1 MNLDRPLC
9 QRHYTCQL
17 LRRCFRFRPGS
28 QSHKYVPMFEAYLD
42 ESGHPA
48 DSSVVTVAAVVS
60 DEQGWHAFEDQWA
73 HTLQQYEIA
82 TFHMTDYESRR
93 GEFSKW
99 GHHERKARNFI
110 ADLSVI
116 FTNTLR
122 FACVFS
128 VAMEDWHAAMQVKFK
143 DHRLKTVGP
152 WLPLFLTC
160 AESMYKTPLIPD
172 QQKIAFWFEQNNLL
186 KAPATEHFD
195 KWKKAHGF
203 ADRLQSL
210 TFSEKSTH
218 LGFQAADLLAY
229 EGRKYYQ
236 NRRIEGAK
244 RDERKIHRALRK
256 SGKIDERMFTRQRL
270 TDYVRENHSPAVS
283 VGTDAAPMVPACN
296 SGKELS

>member
-1 MNLDRPLC
+1 MNLNRPLC

-17 LRRCFRFRPGS
+17 LRACFGS
-28 QSHKYVPMFEAYLD
+28 LLGPKYVTMFQAYLD

-48 DSSVVTVAAVVS
+48 DSAVVTVAAVVS
-60 DEQGWHAFEDQWA
+60 DEQGWHVFEEQWA
-73 HTLQQYEIA
+73 HTLQKYGIS
-82 TFHMTDYESRR
+82 TFHMTDYENRKK
-93 GEFSKW
+93 EFKHW
-99 GHHERKARNFI
+99 GPHERKARNFI
-110 ADLSVI
+110 IDLSKI
-116 FTNTLR
+116 FTDTLR

-128 VAMEDWHAAMQVKFK
+128 VAMEDWNAAMQVKFE

-160 AESMYKTPLIPD
+160 AESMYKTPMIPN
-172 QQKIAFWFEQNNLL
+172 QQRIAFWFEENRLL
-186 KAPATEHFD
+186 KAPAKEHFD
-195 KWKKAHGF
+195 KWKKTHGF
-203 ADRLQSL
+203 DDRLQSL
-210 TFSEKSTH
+210 TFSDKGIH

-229 EGRKYYQ
+229 EGRKHYL
-236 NRRIEGAK
+236 NRRFEGTK

-296 SGKELS
+296 GGKELS